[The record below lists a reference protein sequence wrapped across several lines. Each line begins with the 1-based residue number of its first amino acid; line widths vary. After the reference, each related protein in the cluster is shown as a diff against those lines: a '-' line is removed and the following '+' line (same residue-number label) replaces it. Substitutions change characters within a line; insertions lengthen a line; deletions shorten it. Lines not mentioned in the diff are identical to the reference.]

1 MHCCHG
7 RYDAEEGA
15 TRRQTS
21 GEKSRNASTL
31 AGANRRDGRIAN
43 NGNVSP
49 GQSGKRSTSVP
60 LATKGST
67 LSARTCAIPA
77 PATQAAII
85 VSTSA
90 SINRPTVLTGRI
102 FSAQRNS
109 HSKGLPRCGSMYW
122 MQSWA
127 ASASGDLGLPRVLI
141 YEGAA
146 TVSTRVSRRRRDDI
160 VDDGC
165 GPKRTA
171 I

>member
-1 MHCCHG
+1 MNLNPSG
-7 RYDAEEGA
+7 PYSLGDDAEERA

-21 GEKSRNASTL
+21 VQKSRNASTL
-31 AGANRRDGRIAN
+31 AGGNRREGRIAN

-49 GQSGKRSTSVP
+49 GQSGKRSTTVP
-60 LATKGST
+60 LATKGLT

-90 SINRPTVLTGRI
+90 SVNRPAVSIGKNFLSR
-102 FSAQRNS
+102 RNS

-127 ASASGDLGLPRVLI
+127 AWLLAQESFVVPIPG
-141 YEGAA
+141 
-146 TVSTRVSRRRRDDI
+146 TRS
-160 VDDGC
+160 VDHLDENL
-165 GPKRTA
+165 RA
-171 I
+171 QSMFS